1 MAKTT
6 KEKKMND
13 HKTKSSSFV
22 DHLTELRKRLIKSV
36 IYLFIFF
43 IICYIFSENIYNFLI
58 EPYADMLMYIRY
70 PYIDY
75 VLYHIFPSLI
85 NNIYFDFAVS
95 SRLFIAVP

>member
-1 MAKTT
+1 MLGRISI
-6 KEKKMND
+6 
-13 HKTKSSSFV
+13 SS
-22 DHLTELRKRLIKSV
+22 K
-36 IYLFIFF
+36 
-43 IICYIFSENIYNFLI
+43 FLI

-70 PYIDY
+70 AYIDY